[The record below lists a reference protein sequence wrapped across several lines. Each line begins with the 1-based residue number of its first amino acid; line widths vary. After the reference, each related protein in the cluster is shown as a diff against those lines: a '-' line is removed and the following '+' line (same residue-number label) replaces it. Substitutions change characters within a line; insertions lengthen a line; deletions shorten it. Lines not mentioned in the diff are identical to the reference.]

1 MSGTRVKTNFRIIAR
16 VMGMLLLLEGAF
28 MLTALPVTLYYYG
41 IESYAMPVSA
51 LITLF
56 AGFILFIFN
65 RKVRRSIGKREGYII
80 VAFTWVLMTLFGTLP
95 YVISDSIPN
104 FTNAFFETISGF
116 TTTGSSILIDIE
128 ALPMDVLYWRSLTQ
142 WLGGMGIIVLT
153 VAILPVLGIGG
164 VQLFAAEM
172 PGITH
177 DKLHPRMTATAKRLW
192 GIYVL
197 LTLLEVITLSFGEM
211 SIFESICCSF
221 TTMSS
226 GGFSIKNDSAASCS
240 IYSQYII
247 IFFMILSGT
256 NFTLHYF
263 ALHFNFRKLFYDEE
277 YRGYLGIIALFTIAI
292 AIGLLIAGDFGIE
305 ESFRTSIFTVVSI
318 LTTTGYATANY
329 LVWPTV
335 LWMLIFVL
343 MFIGGCAGST
353 SGGIKIVR
361 QMLLIKN
368 SWKEMQR
375 PIHPNAILSVK
386 FNGHSVS
393 LDIIYKV
400 MAFFFIYI
408 LIFLFGVI
416 ALSIMGL
423 DFETSIGA
431 SISSIGNIGPGIGS
445 VGPVDNFAFLPDA
458 AKWLLGFMML
468 LGRLEIFTVL
478 ILFSS
483 HFWRR

>member
-1 MSGTRVKTNFRIIAR
+1 MKGTRAKINFRIIAR
-16 VMGMLLLLEGAF
+16 VMGLLLLLEGAF
-28 MLTALPVTLYYYG
+28 MLTALPITLLYCG
-41 IESYAMPVSA
+41 IECYAMPASA
-51 LITLF
+51 LITMF
-56 AGFILFIFN
+56 VGFILYISN
-65 RKVRRSIGKREGYII
+65 YRTRRTVGRREGYII
-80 VAFTWVLMTLFGTLP
+80 VAFSWIVMTLFGTLP
-95 YVISDSIPN
+95 YLFSDSIPN

-116 TTTGSSILIDIE
+116 TTTGATILIDIE
-128 ALPMDVLYWRSLTQ
+128 ALPPDILYWRSLTQ

-153 VAILPVLGIGG
+153 VAILPFLGIGG

-192 GIYVL
+192 GIYVALTIVEVVL
-197 LTLLEVITLSFGEM
+197 LSLGGM
-211 SIFESICCSF
+211 SIYESICTAL

-226 GGFSIKNDSAASCS
+226 GGFSIRNDSVASCS
-240 IYSQYII
+240 IYSQYVII
-247 IFFMILSGT
+247 LFMILSGT
-256 NFTLHYF
+256 NFTLLYF
-263 ALHFNFRKLFYDEE
+263 AFHLNFKKIFRDEE
-277 YRGYLGIIALFTIAI
+277 YRGYIGVIVFFTIVI
-292 AIGLLIAGDFGIE
+292 AVGLLFAGNFGIE
-305 ESFRTSIFTVVSI
+305 ESFRTAIFTVVSI
-318 LTTTGYATANY
+318 LTSTGFAVSNY

-353 SGGIKIVR
+353 AGGIKIVR

-368 SWKEMQR
+368 SWMEMRR

-393 LDIIYKV
+393 MEIIYKV
-400 MAFFFIYI
+400 MAFFLMYI
-408 LIFLFGVI
+408 LIFLFGVVS
-416 ALSIMGL
+416 LSIMGL

-445 VGPVDNFAFLPDA
+445 IGPVDNFAFMPDA

-478 ILFSS
+478 ILFTP